1 MNESH
6 EPASTEL
13 RRRETAGV
21 TRVTGV
27 CDRRHRNVV
36 TV

>member
-21 TRVTGV
+21 TIVTGV
-27 CDRRHRNVV
+27 CPYH
-36 TV
+36 